1 MKRWKPVNLEE
12 LSGDTQ
18 KVFDVLNAESDLA
31 CVLIGTSYLY
41 ELLANIVEVSFI
53 ETSISGKL
61 LDPQGGAIG
70 QFATRADLVYCLGLI
85 NKGVYQDLARIAIIR
100 NMFAHKH
107 IALDF
112 GNDTVRNRCGEL
124 EAWRILQDE
133 EDEQAEPL
141 QEQLRILARN
151 QFNLSVIFLGSR
163 LHVDALGKRA
173 KRKKA

>member
-1 MKRWKPVNLEE
+1 MKRWKPVNLVE

-31 CVLIGTSYLY
+31 CVLIGTSYLS

-61 LDPQGGAIG
+61 LDPQGGAVG
-70 QFATRADLVYCLGLI
+70 QFATRADLAYCLGLI
-85 NKGVYQDLARIAIIR
+85 NKGVYQDLARVAVIR

-112 GNDTVRNRCGEL
+112 NDSTVKKLCGEL
-124 EAWRILQDE
+124 RAWRILQDE
-133 EDEQAEPL
+133 EDELAEPS
-141 QEQLRILARN
+141 QDQLRMLARN
-151 QFNLSVIFLGSR
+151 QFNLSVILMGSR
-163 LHVDALGKRA
+163 LHVDALGKREQ
-173 KRKKA
+173 RKKI